1 MPVIVTTSS
10 VVGGALTCLI
20 EGGQGSGG
28 QCLKRDQ
35 HVTSSLLLHSRRP
48 LANTHTHAET
58 FGGIEYQVLHFSESL
73 RAGIEVSTPAN
84 AHKKCGILRFWTRKL
99 LSDGKSRMKVECF
112 PPLELN

>member
-1 MPVIVTTSS
+1 MLKERSTCHLITAV
-10 VVGGALTCLI
+10 ALETPTC
-20 EGGQGSGG
+20 
-28 QCLKRDQ
+28 K
-35 HVTSSLLLHSRRP
+35 
-48 LANTHTHAET
+48 HTHAET

-112 PPLELN
+112 PPLERN